1 MLFKLE
7 AICSQAFALSTLL
20 TLWAYGSVT
29 KSSLQ
34 NKMSWS
40 FVQTKLVIWKTTQA
54 KNYFDS
60 FSGRSIIFRPLLQR
74 IYQEW
79 KKIKGGGVIPIR
91 IYWEIQ
97 GKWGWPAN
105 KFTHSESTLEILPK
119 IPSMIFLLKIYF
131 LASCLSLNYLL
142 FCVILLNLSIL
153 YPHPSTSDTLLA
165 SPQALLMLWY
175 SQFFYHFHSFLPP
188 YSHKPSQQ
196 GKKVYKI
203 RLHLH
208 LRRVMGRIK

>member
-1 MLFKLE
+1 MPFKLE

-40 FVQTKLVIWKTTQA
+40 FVQTKLVLWKTTQA

-60 FSGRSIIFRPLLQR
+60 FSARSIIFRSLLQR

-79 KKIKGGGVIPIR
+79 KKFKGGGVIPIR

-131 LASCLSLNYLL
+131 LASCVSLNYLL

-175 SQFFYHFHSFLPP
+175 SQFFIIFTLFYPLAHTNPP
-188 YSHKPSQQ
+188 NRENRCTK
-196 GKKVYKI
+196 
-203 RLHLH
+203 
-208 LRRVMGRIK
+208 